1 LKPSLLTVLHNF
13 TIIVS
18 LFNGFLYFNKINK
31 QSKIIILFLSFSFF
45 AEFMMY
51 LLIHYNISTYLLINI
66 FAIIQYL
73 TFILFFYTLLKFNK
87 YISIFLICIP
97 LFLGLKNV
105 TEYTISLDA
114 QLFSIL
120 SLIIILF
127 SVSSLLNLIKNPKN
141 ISILEEPDFWSTT
154 GLLFYFSVNIFN
166 FSFIEFIVKD
176 LVFNFWVFHNIS
188 FIVMLIFFNISF
200 WKSRKHNTLKN
211 T

>member
-1 LKPSLLTVLHNF
+1 MKPSLLTVLHNF
-13 TIIVS
+13 TIIFS

-105 TEYTISLDA
+105 AEYTIKLDA

-200 WKSRKHNTLKN
+200 WKSLKHNTLKN

>member
-1 LKPSLLTVLHNF
+1 
-13 TIIVS
+13 
-18 LFNGFLYFNKINK
+18 
-31 QSKIIILFLSFSFF
+31 
-45 AEFMMY
+45 
-51 LLIHYNISTYLLINI
+51 
-66 FAIIQYL
+66 
-73 TFILFFYTLLKFNK
+73 
-87 YISIFLICIP
+87 
-97 LFLGLKNV
+97 LGLKNV

>member
-1 LKPSLLTVLHNF
+1 MKPSLLTVLHNF